1 MKSEI
6 IANLSFL
13 LSSAKERGIVQGVKT
28 FSAYI
33 EKLDDTKD
41 ERAVYDSL
49 YRELSGMQRFADFD
63 NKEWQA
69 IQAIFHAIESRC

>member
-1 MKSEI
+1 MKPEI

-13 LSSAKERGIVQGVKT
+13 VSSAKERDIVPGVKT

-33 EKLDDTKD
+33 EKLSDAKD

-69 IQAIFHAIESRC
+69 IQAIFHAIESRR